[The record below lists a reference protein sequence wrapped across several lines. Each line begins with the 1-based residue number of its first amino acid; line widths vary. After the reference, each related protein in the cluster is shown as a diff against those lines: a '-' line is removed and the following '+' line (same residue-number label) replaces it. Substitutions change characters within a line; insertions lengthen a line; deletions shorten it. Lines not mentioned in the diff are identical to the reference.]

1 MAPPT
6 PADLEIALA
15 EALGGGA
22 VAALVL
28 VDPTYHGLAADLPG
42 LVAVAHGAG
51 LPVLVDQAHGLGSA
65 VATGADLVV
74 VSPQKTAGGLAQGA
88 ALLAQG
94 QRVAAARIERAL
106 LWLQTS
112 SPSALLL
119 LATAAALG
127 HAHSPAGRA
136 RMERAGTRC
145 RKVRE
150 RLERNGFQLAPLG
163 DPLRLV
169 LATASFGVSGLE
181 ADDWLL
187 QRGVVAELPEP
198 GCLTFCPGL
207 NPPRSMETLLP
218 RRLAEL
224 RRALGRDPLPPFT
237 PPPLPRL
244 ASLAMAIETAWR
256 APSEPVALALAVG
269 RIAAESLCPYP
280 PGIPLLV
287 PGERIDQ
294 ARASW
299 LEQQQRQWPAQ
310 MADTVQVVAA

>member
-1 MAPPT
+1 M
-6 PADLEIALA
+6 
-15 EALGGGA
+15 
-22 VAALVL
+22 
-28 VDPTYHGLAADLPG
+28 
-42 LVAVAHGAG
+42 
-51 LPVLVDQAHGLGSA
+51 
-65 VATGADLVV
+65 
-74 VSPQKTAGGLAQGA
+74 
-88 ALLAQG
+88 
-94 QRVAAARIERAL
+94 
-106 LWLQTS
+106 
-112 SPSALLL
+112 
-119 LATAAALG
+119 
-127 HAHSPAGRA
+127 
-136 RMERAGTRC
+136 
-145 RKVRE
+145 
-150 RLERNGFQLAPLG
+150 
-163 DPLRLV
+163 
-169 LATASFGVSGLE
+169 E
-181 ADDWLL
+181 ADDWLM

-244 ASLAMAIETAWR
+244 ASLAMAIESAWR